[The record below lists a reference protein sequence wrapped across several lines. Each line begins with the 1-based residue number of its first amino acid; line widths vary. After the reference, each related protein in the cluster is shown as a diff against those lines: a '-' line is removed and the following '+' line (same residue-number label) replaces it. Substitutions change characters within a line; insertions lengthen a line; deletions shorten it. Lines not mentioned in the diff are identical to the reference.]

1 MEKQIHLSYQ
11 DARAIVSAVAEQI
24 ESRGQGAAVA
34 VVDEHG
40 ELMAFLRT
48 DGCPLPAIDN
58 AINKA
63 YTAARERQTSW
74 EVGQRSRVEEFP
86 LTHFGNLRYTGCG
99 GGAPIVYNG
108 QVIGAVGVSGLEE
121 NEDMELA
128 NYGASVAC

>member
-1 MEKQIHLSYQ
+1 MEKQIHLSYR
-11 DARAIVSAVAEQI
+11 DAQAIVSAVAEQV
-24 ESRGQGAAVA
+24 ESRGVGAAVA

-63 YTAARERQTSW
+63 FTAARERQTSW